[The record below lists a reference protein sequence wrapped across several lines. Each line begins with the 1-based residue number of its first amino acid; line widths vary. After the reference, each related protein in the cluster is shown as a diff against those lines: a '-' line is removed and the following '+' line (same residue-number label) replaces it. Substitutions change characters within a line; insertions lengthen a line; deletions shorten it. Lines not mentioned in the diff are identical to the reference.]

1 VGKGK
6 SHTTFTLALPEQNI
20 YLVHLNSMTLKI
32 TTLLAQYLYTKKQ
45 LDLPGI
51 GTFTLDNDLEPDTE
65 KIKHNK
71 SITLEGISFH
81 YDRTVKENPDL
92 IAFISEHSGKI
103 KALAS
108 ADLNSHLEQANQFLN
123 IGKPF
128 PFEGIG
134 SLVKTQT
141 GEFSFTPGQV
151 IPERM
156 DPTTHREYEK
166 EKISEEP
173 VGDYKSVFYNKHTKS
188 AWKKPAAIILIL
200 LGFGL
205 AIWGGYTVYKK
216 RTERSEKVETV
227 VSSDKNETNQ
237 NQNTINESPDTT
249 TLKKDTTANTT
260 TTSIQPPI
268 IAAGTKKFILEVSPK
283 ERALYR
289 YNRLKTFQWQVEM
302 ETRDSS
308 SFTLYMLLPVSPADT
323 SRVLDSL
330 SRLNGKRVYIAQ

>member
-1 VGKGK
+1 MCKGK
-6 SHTTFTLALPEQNI
+6 SQRTFTLALPGQNI
-20 YLVHLNSMTLKI
+20 YLVHLNSRTLKI

-45 LDLPGI
+45 LCLPGI
-51 GTFTLDNDLEPDTE
+51 GIFTLDNEIVPEPE
-65 KIKHNK
+65 KNKHNK
-71 SITLEGISFH
+71 TFALEGVSFQH
-81 YDRTVKENPDL
+81 DRTVKEDPDL
-92 IAFISEHSGKI
+92 IAFISEQSGKI

-108 ADLNSHLEQANQFLN
+108 ADLYSHLELASQFLN

-128 PFEGIG
+128 LFEGIG

-151 IPERM
+151 IPDRM
-156 DPTTHREYEK
+156 DATVHREYGK
-166 EKISEEP
+166 ETISEEP
-173 VGDYKSVFYNKHTKS
+173 VGDYKSIFYNKHSKS
-188 AWKKPAAIILIL
+188 AWKKPAAIGLIL

-216 RTERSEKVETV
+216 RAERSEKEETA

-237 NQNTINESPDTT
+237 NSINRSPDTT
-249 TLKKDTTANTT
+249 TQKEDTTA
-260 TTSIQPPI
+260 TSTQPPLMP
-268 IAAGTKKFILEVSPK
+268 AGTKKFILEISPK

-302 ETRDSS
+302 ETKDSS

-323 SRVLDSL
+323 SRILDSL

>member
-1 VGKGK
+1 M
-6 SHTTFTLALPEQNI
+6 PEQNI
-20 YLVHLNSMTLKI
+20 YLVRLNSMTLKI
-32 TTLLAQYLYTKKQ
+32 TILLAQYLYTKKQ

-51 GTFTLDNDLEPDTE
+51 GTFTLDNDIVLDSE
-65 KIKHNK
+65 KTKHNK
-71 SITLEGISFH
+71 TFTLEGVSFRQ
-81 YDRTVKENPDL
+81 DRTVKEDPDL

-108 ADLNSHLEQANQFLN
+108 ADLYSHLELASQFLN

-128 PFEGIG
+128 LFEGIG
-134 SLVKTQT
+134 SLVKTQS

-151 IPERM
+151 IPDRIESA
-156 DPTTHREYEK
+156 THREYGK
-166 EKISEEP
+166 EAISEEP

-188 AWKKPAAIILIL
+188 AWKKPAAIGLIL

-216 RTERSEKVETV
+216 RAERSEKEETV
-227 VSSDKNETNQ
+227 VSADKNETNQ
-237 NQNTINESPDTT
+237 YQNAINESPDTT
-249 TLKKDTTANTT
+249 TQKGDTTANVTAVLT
-260 TTSIQPPI
+260 QPTI
-268 IAAGTKKFILEVSPK
+268 IPAGNRKFILEISPK

-308 SFTLYMLLPVSPADT
+308 SFTLYMLLPVAPADT

>member
-1 VGKGK
+1 VP
-6 SHTTFTLALPEQNI
+6 AL
-20 YLVHLNSMTLKI
+20 
-32 TTLLAQYLYTKKQ
+32 
-45 LDLPGI
+45 
-51 GTFTLDNDLEPDTE
+51 E
-65 KIKHNK
+65 KDKHNK
-71 SITLEGISFH
+71 TSALEGVSFLH
-81 YDRTVKENPDL
+81 DRTVKEDPDL

-108 ADLNSHLEQANQFLN
+108 ADLYSHLELASQFLN

-128 PFEGIG
+128 LLNIGKPFLFEGIG

-151 IPERM
+151 IPDRM
-156 DPTTHREYEK
+156 DSAVLREYGK
-166 EKISEEP
+166 ETISEEP

-188 AWKKPAAIILIL
+188 AWKKPAAIGLIL

-216 RTERSEKVETV
+216 RTERSEKEETV
-227 VSSDKNETNQ
+227 VSSDKNETNR
-237 NQNTINESPDTT
+237 NQSTISKSPDTT
-249 TLKKDTTANTT
+249 IQKKDTTV
-260 TTSIQPPI
+260 TSIQPPI
-268 IAAGTKKFILEVSPK
+268 MPAGTKKFILEVSPK
-283 ERALYR
+283 ERA
-289 YNRLKTFQWQVEM
+289 WQVEM

-308 SFTLYMLLPVSPADT
+308 LFTLYILLPVSPADT

>member
-1 VGKGK
+1 M
-6 SHTTFTLALPEQNI
+6 PEQNI
-20 YLVHLNSMTLKI
+20 YLVHLNSKTLKI

-45 LDLPGI
+45 LHLPGI
-51 GTFTLDNDLEPDTE
+51 GTFTLDNDIVLDSD
-65 KIKHNK
+65 KSKHNK
-71 SITLEGISFH
+71 TIALEGVSFQH
-81 YDRTVKENPDL
+81 NRTVKEDPDL

-108 ADLNSHLEQANQFLN
+108 ADLYSHLELASQFLN

-128 PFEGIG
+128 LFEGIG

-151 IPERM
+151 SQDRIESAV
-156 DPTTHREYEK
+156 HREYGK
-166 EKISEEP
+166 EAISEEP

-188 AWKKPAAIILIL
+188 AWKKPAAISLIL

-205 AIWGGYTVYKK
+205 AIWGGYTVYKN
-216 RTERSEKVETV
+216 RTERSEKQETV
-227 VSSDKNETNQ
+227 VTSDKNETSQDQ
-237 NQNTINESPDTT
+237 NINKEPTDTITQKGDTT
-249 TLKKDTTANTT
+249 TNAKALSARA
-260 TTSIQPPI
+260 PVVP
-268 IAAGTKKFILEVSPK
+268 AGSKKFILEVSPK

-302 ETRDSS
+302 ETKDSS
-308 SFTLYMLLPVSPADT
+308 SFTLYMLLPVSAADT

-330 SRLNGKRVYIAQ
+330 SRLNGKRVFIAE

>member
-1 VGKGK
+1 M
-6 SHTTFTLALPEQNI
+6 PEQNI
-20 YLVHLNSMTLKI
+20 YLVRLNSMTLKI
-32 TTLLAQYLYTKKQ
+32 TNLLAQYLYTKKQ

-51 GTFTLDNDLEPDTE
+51 GTFTLDNDIVLDSE

-71 SITLEGISFH
+71 TVTLEGVSFRH
-81 YDRTVKENPDL
+81 DRTVKEDPDL

-108 ADLNSHLEQANQFLN
+108 ADLNSHLELASQFLN

-128 PFEGIG
+128 LFEGIG
-134 SLVKTQT
+134 SLVKTQS
-141 GEFSFTPGQV
+141 GEFAFTPGQV
-151 IPERM
+151 IPDRI
-156 DPTTHREYEK
+156 DSANHREYGK
-166 EKISEEP
+166 EAISEEP

-188 AWKKPAAIILIL
+188 AWKKPAAIGLIL

-216 RTERSEKVETV
+216 RAERSEKEETV
-227 VSSDKNETNQ
+227 VSDDKNRTNQ
-237 NQNTINESPDTT
+237 NTNNESPDTT
-249 TLKKDTTANTT
+249 TQKSDTTATVTIIAN
-260 TTSIQPPI
+260 QPPI
-268 IAAGTKKFILEVSPK
+268 KPAPAGTTKFILEISPK

-308 SFTLYMLLPVSPADT
+308 SFTLYMLLPVSSADT

>member
-1 VGKGK
+1 
-6 SHTTFTLALPEQNI
+6 
-20 YLVHLNSMTLKI
+20 MKI
-32 TTLLAQYLYTKKQ
+32 TNLLAQYLYTKKQ

-51 GTFTLDNDLEPDTE
+51 GTFTLDNDIVLDSE
-65 KIKHNK
+65 KTKHNK
-71 SITLEGISFH
+71 TFTLEGVSFIH
-81 YDRTVKENPDL
+81 DRTVKEDPDL

-108 ADLNSHLEQANQFLN
+108 ADLNSHLELASQFLN

-128 PFEGIG
+128 LFEGIG
-134 SLVKTQT
+134 SLVKTQS
-141 GEFSFTPGQV
+141 GEFSFTPGQA
-151 IPERM
+151 IPDRI
-156 DPTTHREYEK
+156 DSATHREYGK
-166 EKISEEP
+166 EAMSEEP

-188 AWKKPAAIILIL
+188 AWKKPAAIGLIL

-216 RTERSEKVETV
+216 RAERSEKEESV
-227 VSSDKNETNQ
+227 VSSEKNKPNQ
-237 NQNTINESPDTT
+237 HQNTINESPDTIT
-249 TLKKDTTANTT
+249 QKEDTIAKATAIST
-260 TTSIQPPI
+260 QPPI

-330 SRLNGKRVYIAQ
+330 SRLNGKRVYISQ

>member
-1 VGKGK
+1 M
-6 SHTTFTLALPEQNI
+6 PEQNI
-20 YLVHLNSMTLKI
+20 YLVLLNSMTLKI

-45 LDLPGI
+45 LYLPGI
-51 GTFTLDNDLEPDTE
+51 GIFTLDNDIVPAPE
-65 KIKHNK
+65 KDKHNK
-71 SITLEGISFH
+71 TSALEGVSFLH
-81 YDRTVKENPDL
+81 DRTVKEDPDL

-108 ADLNSHLEQANQFLN
+108 ADLYSHLELASQFLN

-128 PFEGIG
+128 LFEGIG

-151 IPERM
+151 IPDRM
-156 DPTTHREYEK
+156 DSAVLREYGK
-166 EKISEEP
+166 ETISEEP

-188 AWKKPAAIILIL
+188 AWKKPAAIGLIL

-216 RTERSEKVETV
+216 RTERSEKEETV
-227 VSSDKNETNQ
+227 VSSDKNETNR
-237 NQNTINESPDTT
+237 NQSTISKSPDTT
-249 TLKKDTTANTT
+249 IQKKDTTV
-260 TTSIQPPI
+260 TSIQPPI
-268 IAAGTKKFILEVSPK
+268 MPAGTKKFILEVSPK

-302 ETRDSS
+302 ETKDSS
-308 SFTLYMLLPVSPADT
+308 LFTLYMLLPVSAADT

-330 SRLNGKRVYIAQ
+330 SRLNGKRVYVAQ

>member
-1 VGKGK
+1 M
-6 SHTTFTLALPEQNI
+6 PEQNI
-20 YLVHLNSMTLKI
+20 YLVRLNSMTLKI
-32 TTLLAQYLYTKKQ
+32 TNLLAQYLYTKKQ

-51 GTFTLDNDLEPDTE
+51 GTFTLDNDIVLDSE
-65 KIKHNK
+65 KTKHNK
-71 SITLEGISFH
+71 TFTLEGVSFRH
-81 YDRTVKENPDL
+81 DRTVKEDPDL

-108 ADLNSHLEQANQFLN
+108 ADLNSHLELASQFLN

-128 PFEGIG
+128 LFEGIG
-134 SLVKTQT
+134 SLVKTQS

-151 IPERM
+151 IPDRI
-156 DPTTHREYEK
+156 DSAIHREYGK
-166 EKISEEP
+166 EAMSEEP

-188 AWKKPAAIILIL
+188 AWKKPAAIGLIL

-216 RTERSEKVETV
+216 RAERSDKEETV
-227 VSSDKNETNQ
+227 VSSEKNKPNQ
-237 NQNTINESPDTT
+237 HQNTINESPDTIT
-249 TLKKDTTANTT
+249 QKEDTIANATAIST
-260 TTSIQPPI
+260 QPPI

-330 SRLNGKRVYIAQ
+330 SRLNGKRVYISQ